1 MWSREGDTVPVDS
14 RIVLVFTVHHH
25 NEVGSTVR
33 HAGGQIEAINVVS
46 TQSRAKAI
54 ARVHE
59 RPGMA
64 LRKSWGTSS
73 SLIALFEPREAWV
86 VVRFASWGAT
96 TTGGRAR
103 KLAETARQPE
113 QR

>member
-1 MWSREGDTVPVDS
+1 MLE
-14 RIVLVFTVHHH
+14 IFTVHYH

-33 HAGGQIEAINVVS
+33 HAGGQIEAIYVVS

-59 RPGMA
+59 QPGMA

-73 SLIALFEPREAWV
+73 CLIALFEPREAWV
-86 VVRFASWGAT
+86 VVRFATWVAT
-96 TTGGRAR
+96 ATGGKAR
-103 KLAETARQPE
+103 KLAETAGQPE